1 MTDRNAAT
9 WRARLAAS
17 LLTLAAGLAACGGQE
32 TGASSEPAGTPAER
46 TFLSAMVPHHES
58 ALEMARAAEGRLEN
72 PEIRE
77 IQAAIESAQTAEIDQ
92 MERIHQR
99 LFGAALKPDESAH
112 EELGLSAEEAGMGHT
127 MGAQPIERA
136 AEPVDRAFVDQ
147 MIPHHRGAVVM
158 SEAVLPQAE
167 DAELKRLAT
176 AIKEAQA
183 AEIETMTQVRER
195 ELGGAGQE
203 HGRARHPG

>member
-1 MTDRNAAT
+1 
-9 WRARLAAS
+9 
-17 LLTLAAGLAACGGQE
+17 
-32 TGASSEPAGTPAER
+32 
-46 TFLSAMVPHHES
+46 MVPHHQS

-92 MERIHQR
+92 MERMHQR
-99 LFGAALKPDESAH
+99 LFGAALEPDESAH

-147 MIPHHRGAVVM
+147 MIPHHSGAVVM
-158 SEAVLPQAE
+158 SEAVLPRAE